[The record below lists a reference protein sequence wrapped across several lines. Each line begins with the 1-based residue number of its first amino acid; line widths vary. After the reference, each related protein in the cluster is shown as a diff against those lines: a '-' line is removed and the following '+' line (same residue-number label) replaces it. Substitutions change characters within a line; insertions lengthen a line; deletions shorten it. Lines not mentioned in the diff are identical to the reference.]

1 MSPSTDRDPAAL
13 LDSPAGE
20 RVRKLFWLLVF
31 GAVYVLLFRFAVSLP
46 YRAGIAACVWP
57 ADGLAL
63 AVLLRVP
70 YREWPAY
77 CVMILVA
84 NATGGWLS
92 GFSLRV
98 DGFVG
103 MNAMQPALA
112 AWLMRRYLRLPQA
125 LDTVKGMVSF
135 ILVATGVTLLMAFLG
150 AFDEQLSAGEP
161 FEVLFRA
168 LFIADL
174 LGILCVAPLVLA
186 FSREGRQRLRHTL
199 TGRAAEAV
207 ILFVA
212 LVAITHELFGLAPD
226 AKGWV
231 PQVQYFTIPLLV
243 WAALRFGLRGASLA
257 LTTYAAIAIWHTT
270 AGFGP
275 FIVGASGQ
283 RETVLALQLY
293 VGLVGMMV
301 LVGAALMTEFRDALA
316 DNESWRHRFAAAIE
330 ASGNIVFEMD
340 TRDGRIVWGG
350 DTRRVMGLDPREV
363 ADTALWT
370 ARIHPEDQAHLLD
383 MRKRLSDGSLHAADL
398 EYRVRRGDGQWMR
411 ASVRAYSVEAPASPL
426 SLGRAQGR
434 RIVGF
439 VEDITEKRRA
449 ADERAHL
456 EAELR
461 QAQKMEA
468 IGSLAGGIAHDF
480 NNILASILGYG
491 EMARRRAGDDAK
503 LAGYLDTL
511 LKAAERGRQ
520 LVAQILAFSRKSTGE
535 RTPVLASD
543 LIDEVAALLRGSTPH
558 EVVVNGPPAPD
569 TRVLANATELHQLF
583 MNLAT
588 NGLQSMVN
596 GGRLAITIDCVRLDS
611 SLTLVHGPLPSG
623 DYLRVAFTDHGTGI
637 DEQTQRRMFEP
648 FFTTKAAGRG
658 TGFGLPLA
666 LSIARAHGGGLEVE
680 SVPGAG
686 STFRVWLPRAG
697 ATEALPPVAP
707 ADLPRGQDERILIL
721 DDEPALLALAEEIL
735 VELGYQVAGYASSE
749 AALEALLAA
758 PERFDAVLSDEVMP
772 GLTGTQL
779 AARLREAGLDLPVVI
794 VTGYGGPGFELRA
807 QQAGV
812 TRVVRKPYEARMLAE
827 ALAVVF
833 LRRPAGS
840 AETYVQD

>member
-1 MSPSTDRDPAAL
+1 MSPVPGRDSGAA
-13 LDSPAGE
+13 PRWAVGE
-20 RVRKLFWLLVF
+20 RTRLLFWVLAF

-63 AVLLRVP
+63 AVLMRVR

-77 CVMILVA
+77 CAMILIA
-84 NATGGWLS
+84 NTAGGLLS
-92 GFSLRV
+92 GYSVRI

-103 MNAMQPALA
+103 MNVAQPALA
-112 AWLMRRYLRLPQA
+112 AWLMRKYFALPQM
-125 LDTVKGMVSF
+125 LDTLKGMASF
-135 ILVATGVTLLMAFLG
+135 LLVVTLVTLLMSFLG

-168 LFIADL
+168 LFIADM
-174 LGILCVAPLVLA
+174 LGILCVAPLMLA
-186 FSREGRQRLRHTL
+186 FSKEGRQRLPQTL
-199 TGRAAEAV
+199 SGRTAEAV
-207 ILFVA
+207 LLYA
-212 LVAITHELFGLAPD
+212 TLVGVTHAVFGLAPD

-270 AGFGP
+270 GGLGP
-275 FIVGASGQ
+275 FVVGSSGQ

-293 VGLVGMMV
+293 IGMVGMMV
-301 LVGAALMTEFRDALA
+301 LVGAALMTEFQDALA

-330 ASGNIVFEMD
+330 ASGNVVFEMD
-340 TRDGRIVWGG
+340 TVGGRIVWGG
-350 DTRRVMGLDPREV
+350 DTRRVMGLDAHDM
-363 ADTALWT
+363 ADTARWT
-370 ARIHPEDQAHLLD
+370 ARIHPEDQSHLLD
-383 MRKRLSDGSLHAADL
+383 MRRRLADGSLYAADL
-398 EYRVRRGDGQWMR
+398 EYRVLRGDGQWMR

-426 SLGRAQGR
+426 SLGRAHGR

-449 ADERAHL
+449 AAERAHL

-491 EMARRRAGDDAK
+491 EMARRRAGADDK
-503 LAGYLDTL
+503 LARYLDTL
-511 LKAAERGRQ
+511 LTAAERGRQ
-520 LVAQILAFSRKSTGE
+520 MVAQILAFSRKSTSE
-535 RTPVLASD
+535 RMPVMAVD
-543 LIDEVAALLRGSTPH
+543 LVEEIAALLRGSTPH
-558 EVVVNGPPAPD
+558 EVAVTAPAAEE
-569 TRVLANATELHQLF
+569 TRVRGNAIELHQLF

-588 NGLQSMVN
+588 NGLQSMES
-596 GGRLAITIDCVRLDS
+596 GGRLDITIDRMLLHS
-611 SLTLVHGPLPSG
+611 PLTLVQGPVPAG
-623 DYLRVAFTDHGTGI
+623 DYVRIAFTDHGSGI
-637 DEQTQRRMFEP
+637 DEQTQQRMFEP

-666 LSIARAHGGGLEVE
+666 LSIARAHGGGIEVA
-680 SVPGAG
+680 SAPGQG
-686 STFRVWLPRAG
+686 STFRVWLPYSTLEA
-697 ATEALPPVAP
+697 EALPPRAP
-707 ADLPRGQDERILIL
+707 DLPRGRDERILII
-721 DDEPALLALAEEIL
+721 DDEPALLELAEEIL
-735 VELGYQVAGYASSE
+735 AGLGYQVAGFTSSE
-749 AALEALLAA
+749 AALETMLSA
-758 PERFDAVLSDEVMP
+758 PDRFDAVLSDEVMP
-772 GLTGTQL
+772 GLTGTQV
-779 AARLREAGLDLPVVI
+779 AMRLREAGIDLPVVI

-812 TRVVRKPYEARMLAE
+812 TTVLRKPYAAHSLAE
-827 ALAVVF
+827 ALSKIF
-833 LRRPAGS
+833 LRPL
-840 AETYVQD
+840 ETSGDTEFNH